1 MIQRTEYLNKLISK
15 KQNGMIKVITGIRR
29 CGKSYLL
36 FRLFK
41 QHLLDNGV
49 PKDHIIEA
57 SLDGVEYEEL
67 LDRKKLFDYVRS
79 KIIDDKPYYILLDE
93 IQEVEV
99 FESVLNSLLRIP
111 NADCYVTGSN
121 SKFLSSDII
130 TEFRGRGDELR
141 IHPLS
146 YREFYDAWEGD
157 KRNAYAE
164 YSLYGGLPALIGM
177 QSHEQKTA
185 YLQNIFENVYIRDIL
200 GRNDLRKNDVVV
212 GELLNILASSVGSL
226 TNPTKL
232 ANTFHSL
239 IHASIN
245 RITISHYL
253 DCFVDAF
260 LVHKVLRYNIQ
271 GKSYIDSPFKYYFE
285 DIGLRNARINFRQI
299 EPTRAMENILYNEL
313 MGRGYFV
320 DVGTVTA
327 NYKDEFNKSQR
338 KQLEI
343 DFVCTSGNKK
353 CYIQSAYAIETK
365 EKEEQE
371 SLGFLKIQDSFKKMI
386 IQKDCYVPWYDE
398 NGIYHIG
405 LEDFLLNKNSL
416 D

>member
-1 MIQRTEYLNKLISK
+1 M
-15 KQNGMIKVITGIRR
+15 
-29 CGKSYLL
+29 
-36 FRLFK
+36 
-41 QHLLDNGV
+41 
-49 PKDHIIEA
+49 
-57 SLDGVEYEEL
+57 
-67 LDRKKLFDYVRS
+67 
-79 KIIDDKPYYILLDE
+79 DKPYYILLDE
-93 IQEVEV
+93 IQEVEG

-157 KRNAYAE
+157 KNNAYAE

-212 GELLNILASSVGSL
+212 GDLLNILASSVGSL

-232 ANTFHSL
+232 ANTFNSL

-245 RITISHYL
+245 RITVSHYL

-260 LVHKVLRYNIQ
+260 LVHKVLQYNIQ
-271 GKSYIDSPFKYYFE
+271 GKSYIGSHFKYYFE

-313 MGRGYFV
+313 ISRGYSV

-371 SLGFLKIQDSFKKMI
+371 SLGFLKIQDSFKKII

-416 D
+416 NG